1 MHRAPNPAN
10 PDGNTVMKVAPSD
23 VRLPTQ
29 MQEGRV
35 SAGDGIPQG
44 PGSLCA
50 KVGIHIISPTP
61 SCSSRRLVKRSSGW
75 IMARRLFRAER

>member
-10 PDGNTVMKVAPSD
+10 PDGNTIVKVAPSD

-35 SAGDGIPQG
+35 SAEDGIPQG

-50 KVGIHIISPTP
+50 KVGTHIISPP
-61 SCSSRRLVKRSSGW
+61 QAAQVGGQWKEAQAG
-75 IMARRLFRAER
+75 